1 MEAAQDLRIDLDS
14 EPLLLDKL
22 RVARLDA
29 HQDPVGE
36 RLLYQSVR
44 EVDEPLTRQ
53 PLKIFRVGQ
62 VLRGQWV
69 LLRSFENLLD
79 PKAFVL
85 RHRQVTD
92 AVAVDELSL
101 TLNERL
107 EVVDGVA
114 LVGRQVRVTVYR

>member
-1 MEAAQDLRIDLDS
+1 MEAAQDLRVDLDG
-14 EPLLLDKL
+14 ELLLLDKL
-22 RVARLDA
+22 RVARLDP
-29 HQDPVGE
+29 HLDPVGE
-36 RLLYQSVR
+36 RLLNQGVG

-53 PLKIFRVGQ
+53 PLELFRVRKVRSGHLV
-62 VLRGQWV
+62 VLRQ
-69 LLRSFENLLD
+69 LEDLLD
-79 PKAFVL
+79 AKAFVL

>member
-14 EPLLLDKL
+14 ELLLLDKL

-53 PLKIFRVGQ
+53 PLKVFRVGQ
-62 VLRGQWV
+62 VLSGQRV